1 MRGVDIR
8 KGGGTCLEKAF
19 TVKQKQPN
27 EIGNFSAS
35 GTAKS
40 YFFRPPRSLSCS
52 CTTLAG
58 VTL

>member
-1 MRGVDIR
+1 MRGADIR

-19 TVKQKQPN
+19 TVKQKQLN

-40 YFFRPPRSLSCS
+40 FISFVHRVP
-52 CTTLAG
+52 
-58 VTL
+58 

>member
-19 TVKQKQPN
+19 TVKQKLN

-40 YFFRPPRSLSCS
+40 FISFVHRVP
-52 CTTLAG
+52 
-58 VTL
+58 